1 MIEEASL
8 EFRLIKNDETRNHL
22 LDEIKHDKLMSE
34 KYKKTCKYL
43 NYLVHLIVLV
53 LTVTGSV
60 LICAFASLVFVPVR
74 IISSALGINICVIS
88 TGIKKYKSIIKK
100 SKRSMIK

>member
-1 MIEEASL
+1 
-8 EFRLIKNDETRNHL
+8 
-22 LDEIKHDKLMSE
+22 MSE

-43 NYLVHLIVLV
+43 NYLAHLIVLV
-53 LTVTGSV
+53 LTVTGSI

-74 IISSALGINICVIS
+74 IISSALGIKICVIS
-88 TGIKKYKSIIKK
+88 TGIKKYKSITKK

>member
-43 NYLVHLIVLV
+43 NYLVHLIV